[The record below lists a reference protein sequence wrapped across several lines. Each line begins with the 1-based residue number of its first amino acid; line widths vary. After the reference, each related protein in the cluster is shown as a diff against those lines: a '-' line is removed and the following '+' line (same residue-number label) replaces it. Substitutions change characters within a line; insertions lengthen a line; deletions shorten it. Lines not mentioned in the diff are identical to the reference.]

1 MQSVSVLPLHGGRA
15 PRWLFPRMVKLGGM
29 IANAVIEEYG
39 TSELL
44 SRLSSP
50 YWFQALACAI
60 GYDWHSSG
68 ATTVTM
74 GALKEALNFRSDVFI
89 AGGKGSVGT
98 SSPEQI
104 EKGADYLSIPSRADG
119 FVRMSRMSAKI
130 DSALVYDD
138 IGIYH
143 HTFLFA
149 KDGAWCVVQQAMHN
163 ASGNA
168 IRFQV
173 DGSRVDPHDITKETN
188 SGVFAARSSP
198 TIDLT
203 NGDNSGL
210 KQASL
215 DLVNDDIQALESFDS
230 RVYSLPKRHAI
241 RDADLSPRARR
252 LLAGISD
259 MRPESYEELLGM
271 KGVGRKTLRSLAMIA
286 SLVYRTEIY
295 ERDPILYAYNV
306 GGKDGIPYPIN
317 VNEYDRVISSMGELV
332 KGSSMG
338 QDDERHALRRLSGE
352 LSRAYACA
360 WAGAAQKGL

>member
-15 PRWLFPRMVKLGGM
+15 PRWLFPRMVKLGGI
-29 IANAVIEEYG
+29 IANAVIDEYG
-39 TSELL
+39 TVEFLR
-44 SRLSSP
+44 RLSNP

-74 GALKEALNFRSDVFI
+74 GALKEALNFKSGVFI

-98 SSPEQI
+98 SAPEQI
-104 EKGADYLSIPSRADG
+104 ARGAEYLSLQGAERLVHA
-119 FVRMSRMSAKI
+119 SRMSAKI

-143 HTFLFA
+143 HTIAFA
-149 KDGAWCVVQQAMHN
+149 KDGSWCVIQQAMHN

-173 DGSRVDPHDITKETN
+173 DGSRVDARDMTNETN
-188 SGVFAARSSP
+188 SGVFAAKSSA
-198 TIDLT
+198 TLDLT
-203 NGDNSGL
+203 AEGNAKL

-215 DLVNDDIQALESFDS
+215 NLVNDDLSALNSFDPK
-230 RVYSLPKRHAI
+230 VYSLPKRHAI
-241 RDADLSPRARR
+241 HTADLSQRARR
-252 LLAGISD
+252 LLAQVSD
-259 MRPESYEELLGM
+259 MRPESYEEMLQM
-271 KGVGRKTLRSLAMIA
+271 KGIGRKTLRSVAMIA

-306 GGKDGIPYPIN
+306 GGKDGIPYPIDID
-317 VNEYDRVISSMGELV
+317 EYDRVIGAMGELV
-332 KGSSMG
+332 RGSSMA
-338 QDDERHALRRLSGE
+338 QEDESNSLRRLSAE
-352 LSRAYACA
+352 LSRAYA
-360 WAGAAQKGL
+360 GTAQKSL